1 MYRRSYSY
9 GRYNY
14 RYRKFGA
21 YGRGRYGSTSGVKR
35 SQIPTK
41 ITRQEVAKIAKKV
54 VTKDAEMKMFNNS
67 YNSSMTQ
74 GAWYVTNLWTGW
86 TQNVSSQGHIGEKIT
101 LQGLR
106 FRVKMVANSSA
117 AQSGCVWRFMVFKT
131 SQQLTASTS
140 SAVVNGDIF
149 RTNPSLFDITA
160 LPDPN
165 QVDVIMDRTGVINP
179 QTESVNDNNV
189 QFFSLDIPFKRVLHV
204 LGENSAYFK
213 EDNYYVYFG
222 MASDNGTINTSGY
235 IQYSWEMDYTDE

>member
-1 MYRRSYSY
+1 
-9 GRYNY
+9 
-14 RYRKFGA
+14 
-21 YGRGRYGSTSGVKR
+21 
-35 SQIPTK
+35 
-41 ITRQEVAKIAKKV
+41 
-54 VTKDAEMKMFNNS
+54 MKMFNNS

-106 FRVKMVANSSA
+106 FRVRMVANSAA
-117 AQSGCVWRFMVFKT
+117 AQSGSVWRFMVFKT

-140 SAVVNGDIF
+140 ASVVQGDIF
-149 RTNPSLFDITA
+149 RTNPAVFDITA

-165 QVDVIMDRTGVINP
+165 QVDVIVDRSGVINP
-179 QTESVNDNNV
+179 QTESINDNNV

-204 LGENSAYFK
+204 LGENGSYFK

-222 MASDNGTINTSGY
+222 MASDNGTITTSGY
-235 IQYSWEMDYTDE
+235 IQYGWEMDYTDE